1 MANGNESGAVC
12 TEAERQDMEEKT
24 SQSSHTVR
32 LSVVGA
38 HMVTRGSAEEEEG
51 GAAVAEPRV
60 ARSGAQTRSPQVDQ
74 ALKGQ
79 REAQASA
86 YKLSAQA
93 RSRTAETREFTIKE
107 ERAEQSKRGGKSALS
122 SVRRTEAVALR
133 SRCLQHRSAPPG
145 QGSTH
150 G

>member
-1 MANGNESGAVC
+1 MANGNESGVVC

-93 RSRTAETREFTIKE
+93 CSSTVETCEFTIKE
-107 ERAEQSKRGGKSALS
+107 GAEQSKRGGKSAAG
-122 SVRRTEAVALR
+122 SVRRTAAVALR
-133 SRCLQHRSAPPG
+133 SRWPQHRSATPG
-145 QGSTH
+145 QSSTH